1 MSTDVQH
8 ELDTLRDAIRD
19 HNYRYYILDDPAVAD
34 VEYDALM
41 RRLRAIEEEHPELIT
56 PDSPTQRV
64 GATAAERF
72 AKVRHPQPMLSLA
85 NAMNA
90 AELRAWYTRVRRLL
104 GEDSRIAFVV
114 EPKIDGLAMA
124 ITYVDG
130 RLEVAATRGDGFIG
144 EDVTANIRT
153 VHSVPLRL
161 RAFAETSECPPGPPP
176 RIEVRGE
183 VYMRIDDFERF
194 NNTQAVAGEKVF
206 ANPRNAAAGS
216 LRQLD
221 PQITASRPLHFFAYA
236 VGPVEGV
243 RLRSQWQVLGYLR
256 ALGFA
261 VNPDVQRLEDFDE
274 VVAFCETWMSHRE
287 QLGYEADGVVIKV
300 DDLGQ
305 QDELGVV
312 ARDPRWAIAFK
323 FPAREAT
330 TTLRDIVVNVGRTGR
345 LNPNAVLDPVVI
357 GGVTVANAT
366 LHNEA
371 YVVSRD
377 IRIGD
382 RVTVKRA
389 GDVIPKV
396 VAPLTGARTGEER
409 PWRMPATCP
418 SCGEPIHREPD
429 AADHYCV
436 NTACPAQLVR
446 RVEHFVG
453 RAAMDIVGVGEEQAR
468 LFVERGLIHDV
479 ADLYALTPP
488 HFEGITGY
496 GPKRIANILA
506 GITASKDRPLDRL
519 IAALGIRGV
528 GGTVAELLARHY
540 HSLDALMAASQ
551 EDLKAIAGVGPHT
564 AKEVEDFFRHEPNRA
579 LIAKLKAA
587 GLRTEGESESRTM
600 VGTALQSKSLVL
612 TGTLPTLTREAVTAL
627 IEAHGGTVTGSV
639 SKKTDYVLIGEN
651 PGSSKM
657 VKAQQLG
664 IPTIDEAGLQALLG
678 TGEMAAEPVAAPAVL
693 TAPAGSATP
702 EAGEPSQIGFDL

>member
-1 MSTDVQH
+1 MSTTDLQQ
-8 ELDTLRDAIRD
+8 ELETLRDTIRD
-19 HNYRYYILDDPAVAD
+19 HNYRYFVLDDPAVAD
-34 VEYDALM
+34 AEYDRLM
-41 RRLRAIEEEHPELIT
+41 RRLRAIEAEHPDLIT

-64 GATAAERF
+64 GNTPSERF
-72 AKVRHPQPMLSLA
+72 EKVRHPQPMLSLA
-85 NAMNA
+85 NAMDA
-90 AELRAWYTRVRRLL
+90 DELRAWHARVVRLL
-104 GEDSRIAFVV
+104 GADTPIAFVV

-124 ITYVDG
+124 ITYAEG
-130 RLEVAATRGDGFIG
+130 RLEVAATRGDGLVG
-144 EDVTANIRT
+144 EDVTPNIRT

-161 RAFAETSECPPGPPP
+161 RGFEGSADIPAGPPD

-183 VYMRIDDFERF
+183 VYMRIEDFERL
-194 NNTQAVAGEKVF
+194 NNTQAAAGEKVF

-221 PQITASRPLHFFAYA
+221 PQITAGRPLHFFAYA
-236 VGPVEGV
+236 SGPVAGV
-243 RLRSQWQVLGYLR
+243 RLRSQWQTLKYLR
-256 ALGFA
+256 ELGFA
-261 VNPDVQRLEDFDE
+261 VNPDVQRLEDFEE
-274 VVAFCETWMSHRE
+274 VVTFCEAWMSQRE
-287 QLGYEADGVVIKV
+287 QLSYEADGVVIKV
-300 DDLGQ
+300 DDFGQ
-305 QDELGVV
+305 QEELGVV

-345 LNPNAVLDPVVI
+345 LNPNAVLDPVMI

-366 LHNEA
+366 LHNED
-371 YVVSRD
+371 YIVSRD

-409 PWRMPATCP
+409 EWRMPATCP

-446 RVEHFVG
+446 LVEHFVG
-453 RAAMDIVGVGEEQAR
+453 RGAMDIVSVGKEQAR

-479 ADLYALTPP
+479 ADLYALTPA
-488 HFEGITGY
+488 HFEGISGY

-506 GITASKDRPLDRL
+506 GIEASKDRTLDRL
-519 IAALGIRGV
+519 IAGLGIRGV

-540 HSLDALMAASQ
+540 QSLDALMAATT
-551 EDLKAIAGVGPHT
+551 EELTAISGVGPHT
-564 AKEVEDFFRHEPNRA
+564 AKAVADFFRHDPNRA

-587 GLRTEGESESRTM
+587 GLRTEGASSGPVV
-600 VGTALQSKSLVL
+600 VGSALQGKSLVL
-612 TGTLPTLTREAVTAL
+612 TGTLPTLTREAATAL
-627 IEAHGGTVTGSV
+627 IEAHGGSVSGSV
-639 SKKTDYVLIGEN
+639 SKKTDYVLAGES
-651 PGSSKM
+651 PGSSKI
-657 VKAQQLG
+657 VKAQQLK
-664 IPTIDEAGLQALLG
+664 IQMLDEAGLLALLG
-678 TGEMAAEPVAAPAVL
+678 EDGPAQEAPSEPAAEATQPAEAAD
-693 TAPAGSATP
+693 
-702 EAGEPSQIGFDL
+702 ERMPSQIGLDL

>member
-8 ELDTLRDAIRD
+8 EIETLRDAIRD
-19 HNYRYYILDDPAVAD
+19 HNYRYFILDDPSVAD
-34 VEYDALM
+34 AEYDALM
-41 RRLRAIEEEHPELIT
+41 RRLRVLEAEHPELIT

-64 GATAAERF
+64 GAAAAERF
-72 AKVRHPQPMLSLA
+72 AKVGHPQPMLSLA

-90 AELRAWYTRVRRLL
+90 EELRAWYARVRRLL
-104 GEDSRIAFVV
+104 GADSPIAFVV

-124 ITYVDG
+124 ITYADG
-130 RLEVAATRGDGFIG
+130 RLDVAATRGDGLVG

-153 VHSVPLRL
+153 LHSVPLRL
-161 RAFAETSECPPGPPP
+161 RTFAGTEELPPGPPQ

-183 VYMRIDDFERF
+183 VYMRIEDFERF
-194 NNTQAVAGEKVF
+194 NNAQAASGEKVF

-221 PQITASRPLHFFAYA
+221 PQITAGRPLHFFAYA
-236 VGPVEGV
+236 IGPVEGV
-243 RLRSQWQVLGYLR
+243 RLRSQWQVLQYLR
-256 ALGFA
+256 ALGLA
-261 VNPDVQRLEDFDE
+261 VNPDVRRLDDFDQ
-274 VVAFCETWMSHRE
+274 VVAFCEAWMSRRE
-287 QLGYEADGVVIKV
+287 QLSYEADGVVIKV

-345 LNPNAVLDPVVI
+345 LNPNAVLDPVII

-366 LHNEA
+366 LHNED

-377 IRIGD
+377 IRLGD

-396 VAPLTGARTGEER
+396 VAPVTGARTGAEHA
-409 PWRMPATCP
+409 WRMPATCP
-418 SCGEPIHREPD
+418 SCGEPVHREPD

-436 NTACPAQLVR
+436 NIACPAQLVR
-446 RVEHFVG
+446 RVEHWVG
-453 RAAMDIVGVGEEQAR
+453 RGAMDIVGVGEEQAR
-468 LFVERGLIHDV
+468 LFVQQGLIHDV
-479 ADLYALTPP
+479 ADLYALTPA
-488 HFEGITGY
+488 HFEGIAGY

-506 GITASKDRPLDRL
+506 GIQASKDRPLDRL

-528 GGTVAELLARHY
+528 GGTAAELLARHY
-540 HSLDALMAASQ
+540 HSLDDLMAAST
-551 EDLKAIAGVGPHT
+551 EELTAIAGVGPHT
-564 AKEVEDFFRHEPNRA
+564 AKQIADFFRHEPNRA

-587 GLRTEGESESRTM
+587 GLRTEGGPAGPAV
-600 VGTALQSKSLVL
+600 VGSALQGKSLVL
-612 TGTLPTLTREAVTAL
+612 TGTLPALTREAATAL
-627 IEAHGGTVTGSV
+627 IEVHGGTVVGSV
-639 SKKTDYVLIGEN
+639 SKKTDYVLVGEN
-651 PGSSKM
+651 PGGSKIT
-657 VKAQQLG
+657 KAQQLS
-664 IPTIDEAGLQALLG
+664 IPMLDEAGLRALLG
-678 TGEMAAEPVAAPAVL
+678 GEAAP
-693 TAPAGSATP
+693 SQD
-702 EAGEPSQIGFDL
+702 GEPSEQREVSQMGLDL

>member
-1 MSTDVQH
+1 
-8 ELDTLRDAIRD
+8 
-19 HNYRYYILDDPAVAD
+19 VAD
-34 VEYDALM
+34 AEYDALM
-41 RRLRAIEEEHPELIT
+41 RRLRAIEAEYPDLIT

-64 GATAAERF
+64 GAAAAERF
-72 AKVRHPQPMLSLA
+72 AKVRHPLPMLSLA

-90 AELRAWYTRVRRLL
+90 EELRAWYGRVRRLL
-104 GEDSRIAFVV
+104 GPDTPIAFVV

-124 ITYVDG
+124 ITYAGG
-130 RLEVAATRGDGFIG
+130 RLEVAATRGDGLVG

-161 RAFAETSECPPGPPP
+161 RSFAATQQLPPSPPE

-183 VYMRIDDFERF
+183 VYMRIEDFERL
-194 NNTQAVAGEKVF
+194 NNAQAAAGEKVF

-221 PQITASRPLHFFAYA
+221 PHITAGRPLHFFAYA
-236 VGPVEGV
+236 VGPIAGA
-243 RLRSQWQVLGYLR
+243 RLTSQWQALNYLR
-256 ALGFA
+256 GLGFA
-261 VNPDVQRLEDFDE
+261 VNPDVQRLEDFE
-274 VVAFCETWMSHRE
+274 GVVAFCEAWMSRRE
-287 QLGYEADGVVIKV
+287 QLSYEADGVVIKV
-300 DDLGQ
+300 DDFGQ
-305 QDELGVV
+305 QEELGVV

-345 LNPNAVLDPVVI
+345 LNPNAVLDPVMI

-366 LHNEA
+366 LHNED
-371 YVVSRD
+371 YILSRD

-382 RVTVKRA
+382 RVTVKRS

-396 VAPLTGARTGEER
+396 VAPLTGARTVALDE
-409 PWRMPATCP
+409 WHMPVTCP
-418 SCGEPIHREPD
+418 SCGEPVHREPD

-453 RAAMDIVGVGEEQAR
+453 RGAMDIVGVGEEQAR
-468 LFVERGLIHDV
+468 FFVERGLIHDV
-479 ADLYALTPP
+479 ADLYALTPAQFDRIP
-488 HFEGITGY
+488 GY

-506 GITASKDRPLDRL
+506 GIEASKDRPLDRL
-519 IAALGIRGV
+519 IAGLGIRGV

-540 HSLDALMAASQ
+540 RSLDALMAASAD
-551 EDLKAIAGVGPHT
+551 ELTAISGVGPHT
-564 AKEVEDFFRHEPNRA
+564 AKEIVDFFRHEPNRI

-587 GLRTEGESESRTM
+587 GLRTEGETTGPVV
-600 VGTALQSKSLVL
+600 VGSALQGKSLVL
-612 TGTLPTLTREAVTAL
+612 TGTLPALTREAATAL

-639 SKKTDYVLIGEN
+639 SKKTDYVLVGEN
-651 PGSSKM
+651 PGGSKFA
-657 VKAQQLG
+657 KAQQLG
-664 IPTIDEAGLQALLG
+664 IPMLDEAGLRALI
-678 TGEMAAEPVAAPAVL
+678 GEGD
-693 TAPAGSATP
+693 TAPDSVTAHEVA
-702 EAGEPSQIGFDL
+702 PSQVGTPPMEGTPSQMGLDL